1 MSEAAAGGVRR
12 LSLRRVAIWL
22 VGLAVVVVV
31 LWRASTQLAGEWA
44 AVQARAGALRPDGAL
59 VAASALLVLAT
70 YVLLAESWRR
80 LVAAWSVPM
89 RFGEA
94 VRIYLVSKLGV
105 YIPGR
110 VWQVA
115 AMGLLARRAGVSAG
129 AASAAALAGTLVNV
143 AAGFAVVLLAGLPV
157 LRSIAP
163 GGADVAVA
171 LAVAATIGLLLLPVL
186 LAPTLRLL
194 ARLLKREVPVR
205 EAPRRVLWT
214 VVAANIAAW
223 VGYGVA
229 FRVLALALA
238 PASAGNWLEYVA
250 VFTGSYLVGY
260 LALVVPG
267 GIGVRE
273 VAMVGSLTALG
284 LATPV
289 DAWLLAVVSRLWLT
303 VLEVVP
309 GLLLLARDASLRF
322 PPSRSDVT
330 S

>member
-1 MSEAAAGGVRR
+1 MWLAA
-12 LSLRRVAIWL
+12 
-22 VGLAVVVVV
+22 LAVVALV
-31 LWRASTQLAGEWA
+31 LWRASRELAGQWA
-44 AVQARAGALRPDGAL
+44 VVQARAGSLAPDWPL
-59 VAASALLVLAT
+59 VGASAALVLAT

-89 RFGEA
+89 RFGDA
-94 VRIYLVSKLGV
+94 LRIYIVSKLGV

-115 AMGLLARRAGVSAG
+115 AMGLLARRAGVSGG
-129 AASAAALAGTLVNV
+129 AASAAALAGTLINV

-157 LRSIAP
+157 LRTIAP
-163 GGADVAVA
+163 GGADVAI
-171 LAVAATIGLLLLPVL
+171 AVAIAATVGLLLLPVL
-186 LAPTLRLL
+186 LGPTLRLV
-194 ARLLKREVPVR
+194 ARLLKRELPVR
-205 EAPRRVLWT
+205 EAPRAVLWL
-214 VVAANIAAW
+214 VVLANVGAW
-223 VGYGVA
+223 VGYGIG
-229 FRVLALALA
+229 FRVLALALV

-284 LATPV
+284 IAGPV

-309 GLLLLARDASLRF
+309 GLLFLARDASLRF
-322 PPSRSDVT
+322 PPSRPDV
-330 S
+330 SI